1 MNDIKQQLSA
11 KIGDTTA
18 RSARV
23 QQQVNLKKNQQ
34 PDVIKKVHWG
44 YYATIAAIIGVL
56 ALGMNLIPS
65 VLNEDPRQM
74 NEPEPQ
80 EIVSPIEE
88 DAEPIVLEK
97 GEYYELLKQYFFP
110 HEAEVD
116 FIGGFENGGLNIQ
129 TVWLNDFY
137 VQQILTNDGGTTKH
151 IYRINGDQIELVYD
165 EMIDG
170 TDPSYISVDELNK
183 LLPIQIVIKA
193 PFNTGDQFGDWTVID
208 TSGQVTTS
216 YESFS
221 NVLILENAYDDSRI
235 RKYYVKDYG
244 MVKWESAELNRD
256 SGEYEVY
263 IATEQITAY
272 SPPEQTPSHFKATIV
287 TNYVTDFHSGW
298 KISPDNS
305 LKATINGKG
314 ETGGEEGEAVLVIE
328 NLATSETTIYAL
340 KDNYFGQ
347 FTPKK
352 IEWIDEN
359 RLFVIIGASHGM
371 VTVGGKLY
379 ELSIKDNVV
388 TPVIE
393 DLGVREEI
401 MSVKVNGDGTYTFE
415 KHVYDTDQMEY
426 NDSHVEEGTLPIPPA
441 R

>member
-1 MNDIKQQLSA
+1 MNDIKQQLIT
-11 KIGDTTA
+11 KIGDTSE

-34 PDVIKKVHWG
+34 QKEKKIHWG
-44 YYATIAAIIGVL
+44 YYVTIAAITGVL
-56 ALGMNLIPS
+56 ALGMNLLPS
-65 VLNEDPRQM
+65 VLNVDPGQM

-88 DAEPIVLEK
+88 ETEPVVLEK

-110 HEAEVD
+110 QESEVD

-129 TVWLNDFY
+129 TLWLNDFY
-137 VQQILTNDGGTTKH
+137 VQQILSYEGGTTKH

-170 TDPSYISVDELNK
+170 LPPSQISISELNK
-183 LLPIQIVIKA
+183 LLPLQIVIKA
-193 PFNTGDQFGDWTVID
+193 PFNPGDQFGDWTLID
-208 TSGQVTTS
+208 TSGEVTTY

-235 RKYYVKDYG
+235 RKYFVKDYG
-244 MVKWESAELNRD
+244 MVKWESAELNKD
-256 SGEYEVY
+256 SGEYEVF

-272 SPPEQTPSHFKATIV
+272 SPPEQTPSHFKAQIV
-287 TNYVTDFHSGW
+287 TNYVADFNSGW
-298 KISPDNS
+298 KISPENA
-305 LKATINGKG
+305 LRATINGKG
-314 ETGGEEGEAVLVIE
+314 ETAGEEGEAVLVIE
-328 NLATSETTIYAL
+328 NLANSETTIYAL

-352 IEWIDEN
+352 VEWIDEN

-379 ELSIKDNVV
+379 ELNIKDNVV

-393 DLGVREEI
+393 DLDVREEI
-401 MSVKVNGDGTYTFE
+401 MSVKVNGDGTFTYE

-426 NDSHVEEGTLPIPPA
+426 NDSHIEEGTLPIPPA

>member
-1 MNDIKQQLSA
+1 MNDIKQQLIA
-11 KIGDTTA
+11 KIGDTSK

-34 PDVIKKVHWG
+34 DVIKKVHWG
-44 YYATIAAIIGVL
+44 YYATIAAFIGVL

-65 VLNEDPRQM
+65 VLNEDAGQM

-80 EIVSPIEE
+80 EIVSPNETDSE
-88 DAEPIVLEK
+88 SVVLEK

-110 HEAEVD
+110 QESEVD

-129 TVWLNDFY
+129 TLWLNDFY
-137 VQQILTNDGGTTKH
+137 VQQILTNEGGITRH

-170 TDPSYISVDELNK
+170 SALSDISIEELNK
-183 LLPIQIVIKA
+183 LLPTQIVIKA
-193 PFNTGDQFGDWTVID
+193 PFNQGDQFGDWTVID
-208 TSGQVTTS
+208 ISGQVTTS
-216 YESFS
+216 YQSFS
-221 NVLILENAYDDSRI
+221 NVLILENAYDNSRI

-244 MVKWESAELNRD
+244 MVKWESAQLNND
-256 SGEYEVY
+256 SGEYEVF

-287 TNYVTDFHSGW
+287 TNYVANFHSGW
-298 KISPDNS
+298 KISPDKS
-305 LKATINGKG
+305 LRATINGKG
-314 ETGGEEGEAVLVIE
+314 ETAGEEGEAVLVIE

-379 ELSIKDNVV
+379 EMNIKDNVV

-401 MSVKVNGDGTYTFE
+401 MSVKVNGDGTFTFE
-415 KHVYDTDQMEY
+415 KHVYDTDQMKY
-426 NDSHVEEGTLPIPPA
+426 NDSHVDEGKLPIPPA
-441 R
+441 K

>member
-1 MNDIKQQLSA
+1 MNDIKQQLIT
-11 KIGDTTA
+11 KIGDTSE

-34 PDVIKKVHWG
+34 PEGKKIHWG
-44 YYATIAAIIGVL
+44 YYATIAAITGVL
-56 ALGMNLIPS
+56 ALGMNLLPS
-65 VLNEDPRQM
+65 VLNENPGQL

-80 EIVSPIEE
+80 EIVSPNEE
-88 DAEPIVLEK
+88 DSESVVLEK

-110 HEAEVD
+110 QESEVD

-129 TVWLNDFY
+129 TLWLNDFY
-137 VQQILTNDGGTTKH
+137 VQQVLTNDGGITKH

-170 TDPSYISVDELNK
+170 TAPSQISIDELNK
-183 LLPIQIVIKA
+183 LFPIQIVIKA
-193 PFNTGDQFGDWTVID
+193 PFNLGDQYGDWTLID
-208 TSGQVTTS
+208 TSGEVTTY

-221 NVLILENAYDDSRI
+221 NVLILENSYDDSRI
-235 RKYYVKDYG
+235 RKYFVKDYG
-244 MVKWESAELNRD
+244 MVKWESAELNKD
-256 SGEYEVY
+256 SGEYEVF
-263 IATEQITAY
+263 ITTEQITVY
-272 SPPEQTPSHFKATIV
+272 SPPEQTPSHFKATIMP
-287 TNYVTDFHSGW
+287 NYVADFHSGW

-305 LKATINGKG
+305 LRATINGKG
-314 ETGGEEGEAVLVIE
+314 ETAGEEGEAVLVIE

-379 ELSIKDNVV
+379 ELNISDNVV

-401 MSVKVNGDGTYTFE
+401 MSVKVNNDGTFTYE

-426 NDSHVEEGTLPIPPA
+426 NDSHVEEGTMPIPPA
-441 R
+441 K

>member
-1 MNDIKQQLSA
+1 MNDIKQQLIA
-11 KIGDTTA
+11 KIGDTSK

-65 VLNEDPRQM
+65 VLKDSGQM

-80 EIVSPIEE
+80 EIVSPNEE
-88 DAEPIVLEK
+88 DSESVVLEK
-97 GEYYELLKQYFFP
+97 GEYYELLKTFFFP
-110 HEAEVD
+110 QESEVD

-129 TVWLNDFY
+129 TLWLNDFY

-151 IYRINGDQIELVYD
+151 IYRINGDQVELVYD

-170 TDPSYISVDELNK
+170 TAASDISIDELNK
-183 LLPIQIVIKA
+183 LLPLQIVIKA
-193 PFNTGDQFGDWTVID
+193 PFNQGDQFGDWTVID

-235 RKYYVKDYG
+235 RNRKYYVKDYG
-244 MVKWESAELNRD
+244 MVKWESAELNKD
-256 SGEYEVY
+256 SDEYEVF

-287 TNYVTDFHSGW
+287 ANYVADFHSGW
-298 KISPDNS
+298 KISP
-305 LKATINGKG
+305 
-314 ETGGEEGEAVLVIE
+314 
-328 NLATSETTIYAL
+328 Y
-340 KDNYFGQ
+340 
-347 FTPKK
+347 
-352 IEWIDEN
+352 
-359 RLFVIIGASHGM
+359 
-371 VTVGGKLY
+371 
-379 ELSIKDNVV
+379 
-388 TPVIE
+388 
-393 DLGVREEI
+393 
-401 MSVKVNGDGTYTFE
+401 
-415 KHVYDTDQMEY
+415 
-426 NDSHVEEGTLPIPPA
+426 
-441 R
+441 